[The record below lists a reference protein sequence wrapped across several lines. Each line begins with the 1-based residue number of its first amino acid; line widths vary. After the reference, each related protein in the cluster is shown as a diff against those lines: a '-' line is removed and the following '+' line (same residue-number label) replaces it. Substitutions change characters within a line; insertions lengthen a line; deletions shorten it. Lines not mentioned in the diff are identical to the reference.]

1 MSTVPASMLLV
12 ELDLSPAGRRPKA
25 DHLRDRLSGV
35 PCPRSEAVAAD
46 LAAAHARG
54 LSEGRL
60 LAVEE
65 AAAAQAAAAERQT
78 RAFAEKTEQ
87 AAAGIAAQF
96 DRQIDAMH
104 LDVCRTVT
112 RLLEPVLVRWI
123 RADAIEAL
131 YARLGT
137 ILQDKVG
144 LNVMVEGPQD
154 LLEAL
159 GPALAAAG
167 NGHRVSIRQST
178 APDIR
183 VTIDQLLLETQIGAW
198 LQAIEASR

>member
-1 MSTVPASMLLV
+1 MSAVPASMLLV

-25 DHLRDRLSGV
+25 DHPRDRCSGV
-35 PCPRSEAVAAD
+35 SCPRPEAIAAD
-46 LAAAHARG
+46 IAAAHARG

-65 AAAAQAAAAERQT
+65 AAAAQAAAAVRQT
-78 RAFAEKTEQ
+78 RALTEKTEQ
-87 AAAGIAAQF
+87 AAAVIAAQF
-96 DRQIDAMH
+96 DHRIDAMH
-104 LDVCRTVT
+104 LDVCRTMT

-123 RADAIEAL
+123 RADAIETL
-131 YARLGT
+131 SARLGT
-137 ILQDKVG
+137 ILRDKVG
-144 LNVMVEGPQD
+144 LNVLVEGPQD
-154 LLEAL
+154 LLD
-159 GPALAAAG
+159 ALAPLLAAPG
-167 NGHRVSIRQST
+167 KGHSVSIRQST